1 MQIAF
6 FKKMEKQ
13 LIALIKRV
21 YGKEPDKIENITAEE
36 SYREDSGSF
45 LFELNNQKI
54 KAIVFSDKEELHNF
68 LLYVP
73 KLKRVPKI
81 LFHKNNI
88 IFVEWLEGQSLER
101 EDLTNE
107 DLKEIAKLQ
116 AEIHKAKIKIN
127 RTDILKSSKKS
138 FEKYLYYHQNNS
150 ILSKKE
156 VDKINEMFKDF
167 FSSNIKV
174 SLIHGDFN
182 VDNLLKTKKGW
193 YSIDNETLMLGV
205 TGLDF
210 GKPITNFCNLDEAKI
225 KTYLKAYNSV
235 SPIDFYTKDKDR
247 YELFF
252 LLKQMVSR
260 HKKKQSIE
268 KHLRVL
274 REIISK

>member
-1 MQIAF
+1 
-6 FKKMEKQ
+6 MEKQ
-13 LIALIKRV
+13 LITLIKKF
-21 YGKEPDKIENITAEE
+21 YGKEPDKIENITAEK

-45 LFELNNQKI
+45 LFEINNQKI

-81 LFHKNNI
+81 LFHKNNM
-88 IFVEWLEGQSLER
+88 IFVEWLEGQSLQR

-116 AEIHKAKIKIN
+116 AEIHKSKIKIN
-127 RTDILKSSKKS
+127 RADILKSSKKS
-138 FEKYLYYHQNNS
+138 FEKYLYYYQKNS

-156 VDKINEMFKDF
+156 IDKINEMFKDF
-167 FSSNIKV
+167 FSRDIKV

-193 YSIDNETLMLGV
+193 YSIDNETLMLGI
-205 TGLDF
+205 TGIDF
-210 GKPITNFCNLDEAKI
+210 GKPITNFCNLNEAKI
-225 KTYLKAYNSV
+225 ETYLKAYNSV

-260 HKKKQSIE
+260 HKKKQSME